1 MKSSDLA
8 RARVL
13 LRLYPRAWRE
23 RYGDELLELVA
34 ETGLTWFVVVD
45 VILSACAQRLRAL
58 LAMRR
63 RESERLAE
71 FRRGAVVPAGAALL
85 DVICFV
91 ALAGSVVTLFV
102 MVGAPWPPW
111 NFWLWL
117 VLCGHTRFGAL
128 SGGAGKRRVDRV
140 GRSFYFFMES
150 LAIIG
155 AIMVAAAWMRSRGFP
170 EPPDRSDLVLVACGF
185 AAIARFT
192 YGWFRSFDPTT
203 TWPGISGIESRVW
216 GLLVVAVLFLGA
228 LAEPN
233 MKMFWIMAL
242 LPFMLRG
249 ISHGSRPIDIE
260 RRRAAFELEQQ
271 RLREKFP
278 VHNFPADWR

>member
-1 MKSSDLA
+1 MSASDLA
-8 RARVL
+8 RARAL
-13 LRLYPRAWRE
+13 LRLYPRGWRE
-23 RYGDELLELVA
+23 RYGDEFLELVG
-34 ETGLTWFVVVD
+34 ETGLTVSVVVD
-45 VILSACAQRLRAL
+45 VILSAFAQRLRSL
-58 LAMRR
+58 VAMRR
-63 RESERLAE
+63 SESERLAE
-71 FRRGAVVPAGAALL
+71 FRRGPVVPAGDALL

-117 VLCGHTRFGAL
+117 VLCGHTRFGGL
-128 SGGAGKRRVDRV
+128 SGGAGKRRADRV
-140 GRSFYFFMES
+140 GRSFYFFLES

-155 AIMVAAAWMRSRGFP
+155 AVMVAAAWMRSRGVP

-185 AAIARFT
+185 TAIARFA
-192 YGWFRSFDPTT
+192 YGSFRSFSPTT
-203 TWPGISGIESRVW
+203 TWPGISRVESRAW
-216 GLLVVAVLFLGA
+216 GLLVVVGLFFGA

-233 MKMFWIMAL
+233 MKMFWILAL
-242 LPFMLRG
+242 FPFMVRG
-249 ISHGSRPIDIE
+249 FSHGCRPIDIE

>member
-1 MKSSDLA
+1 LA
-8 RARVL
+8 RFPAVQENDAPIASAAPSTSSWSLSRSSARS
-13 LRLYPRAWRE
+13 W
-23 RYGDELLELVA
+23 
-34 ETGLTWFVVVD
+34 W
-45 VILSACAQRLRAL
+45 
-58 LAMRR
+58 
-63 RESERLAE
+63 
-71 FRRGAVVPAGAALL
+71 
-85 DVICFV
+85 
-91 ALAGSVVTLFV
+91 
-102 MVGAPWPPW
+102 
-111 NFWLWL
+111 
-117 VLCGHTRFGAL
+117 
-128 SGGAGKRRVDRV
+128 
-140 GRSFYFFMES
+140 
-150 LAIIG
+150 
-155 AIMVAAAWMRSRGFP
+155 AAAWMRSRGFP